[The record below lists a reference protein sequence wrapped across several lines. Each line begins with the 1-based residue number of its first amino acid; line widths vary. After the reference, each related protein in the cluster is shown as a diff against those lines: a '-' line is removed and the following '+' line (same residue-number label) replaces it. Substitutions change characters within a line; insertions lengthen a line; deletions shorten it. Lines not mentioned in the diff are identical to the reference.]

1 MLLLLPAYNFARI
14 LWNFGKILPLK
25 LIPLTQE
32 VSVGRWTAPASGGH
46 PANLIHP
53 HPKPHPGPRTIST
66 GASSQRRGSPGR
78 KSLKAVWPRVSHVH
92 TPGTRTCGF
101 GPTLEDWPSSP
112 RLPGQRNVF
121 FLVAQSLSPLQGPP
135 SPWAQGP
142 GMGLPLPWGL
152 LTRTLVHQYTGW

>member
-32 VSVGRWTAPASGGH
+32 VSVGRWTAPARNSR
-46 PANLIHP
+46 PANIYPLP
-53 HPKPHPGPRTIST
+53 PQTPPRTPNHQHRSVQ
-66 GASSQRRGSPGR
+66 SEEGSPGR

-152 LTRTLVHQYTGW
+152 LTRTLVHQHTGW